1 MIAEVTDKPKTKKD
15 QNVYKYIVLDMHNTA
30 IQAKASITNNP
41 FNKACVAVLWQN
53 ICLVD

>member
-1 MIAEVTDKPKTKKD
+1 MIAEVTDKPKSQKD

-41 FNKACVAVLWQN
+41 FNKACVAVL
-53 ICLVD
+53 